1 MMARW
6 LAFTVWAAVAASAV
20 FWGLKFFV
28 RPAAAPAHAGVA
40 APTTALRGD
49 LTRLLGADPPPAAAE
64 EEPVEAESSRFQL
77 LGVVAPRGAGSASQG
92 VALIAVDGK
101 PPRAYKVG
109 AVVDGS
115 QVLQSVQA
123 RGVSI
128 GPRGGAVAVS
138 LEIPPQPPAAT
149 GSLPA
154 ATSGAPTAL
163 PLPKPGLVLPLPT
176 ARPPMPGVAR
186 FPGNLPTPANNLQGG
201 GAGGGAN
208 GEPPQNDG
216 PATR

>member
-49 LTRLLGADPPPAAAE
+49 LTRLLGADPAPTEAE
-64 EEPVEAESSRFQL
+64 EEPVEPEDSRFQL
-77 LGVVAPRGAGSASQG
+77 LGVVAPRGAGAAGQG

-101 PPRAYKVG
+101 PPRAFKVG

-115 QVLQSVQA
+115 QVLQSVQS

-128 GPRGGAVAVS
+128 GPRGGAATVS
-138 LEIPPQPPAAT
+138 LDLPPQPAAAT

-154 ATSGAPTAL
+154 ATSGAPVVL
-163 PLPKPGLVLPLPT
+163 PPPKPGLAPGLPIV
-176 ARPPMPGVAR
+176 RPPMPGAVR
-186 FPGNLPTPANNLQGG
+186 FPGAFPSPANNLQGG
-201 GAGGGAN
+201 AAAGAAN